1 MNRSC
6 FGLCLM
12 AWVLSVGS
20 IVHSADDKPGETVK
34 VAAKD
39 IELVVPKA
47 WKQEKLEGP
56 AARFRVAQFTINPAD
71 GDKSPAELVVTQF
84 GGGGGGVEE
93 NIKRWNGQVVG
104 KDRKVKVTKGKSPQG
119 EYYVFDGSGTYNK
132 PDGPPFAQKFIPVEG
147 QRMIVVMLSAGDKG
161 SYFLK
166 LTGPEKTVGR
176 EADALRASFGG
187 KADSEKPYPAE
198 EK

>member
-1 MNRSC
+1 MNNVRFRISMLASLVVSLAT
-6 FGLCLM
+6 FLV
-12 AWVLSVGS
+12 AE
-20 IVHSADDKPGETVK
+20 DKPSETVK
-34 VAAKD
+34 VMAKD

-56 AARFRVAQFTINPAD
+56 AARFRVAQFAISPSE
-71 GDKSPAELVVTQF
+71 GDKSSAELVVTQF

-93 NIKRWNGQVVG
+93 NLKRWNGQIAG
-104 KDRKVKVTKGKSPQG
+104 KDRKIKVTKGKSKLG

-147 QRMIVVMLSAGDKG
+147 QRMVVVMLNVEDSG

-166 LTGPEKTVGR
+166 LTGPEKTVG
-176 EADALRASFGG
+176 DAAIPLRISFGA
-187 KADSEKPYPAE
+187 KAEDEKPYPGE
-198 EK
+198 